1 MKTRIVYSD
10 RCLNYGTWHV
20 EGPQRVKSAKDTLY
34 DRGYEFVEPKPATED
49 QLMSVHDP
57 EYLWNLK
64 KGLVEDT
71 DTPAYDKIFDYASL
85 SAGAAILA
93 SKICGFSLTRPPGHH
108 VGRFGAALGV
118 YTRGFCYLNN
128 IAIAV
133 KELNKPTLILD
144 IDGHH
149 GNGTQEIFLGDEK
162 VTYIING
169 FREHRSVD
177 SNIRS
182 YSLTY
187 PTEKLKILA
196 LQSGLYSR
204 FKVDPNFKNN
214 EFGKLYEQ
222 WIVNS
227 VKKITA
233 SECLVYFDGE
243 VEKGFITLAI
253 KEDTG
258 SIGLIAV
265 DEMERGKSIGRKL
278 LNASFDYFSKR
289 NIDRVEVVTQ
299 KANESA
305 CVFYEKLG
313 FEVKNIINIYH
324 LWLI

>member
-1 MKTRIVYSD
+1 MRTSYEILEWDTRFF
-10 RCLNYGTWHV
+10 
-20 EGPQRVKSAKDTLY
+20 
-34 DRGYEFVEPKPATED
+34 GYKV
-49 QLMSVHDP
+49 
-57 EYLWNLK
+57 
-64 KGLVEDT
+64 
-71 DTPAYDKIFDYASL
+71 AS
-85 SAGAAILA
+85 IHA
-93 SKICGFSLTRPPGHH
+93 SKLDPDDLKRILP
-108 VGRFGAALGV
+108 
-118 YTRGFCYLNN
+118 
-128 IAIAV
+128 
-133 KELNKPTLILD
+133 ELAENEIKLAYCFVNPDDIVSSKTIINASGILV
-144 IDGHH
+144 
-149 GNGTQEIFLGDEK
+149 DEK
-162 VTYIING
+162 VTYFING
-169 FREHRSVD
+169 FREHRLVD

-214 EFGKLYEQ
+214 EFEKLYEQ

-233 SECLVYFDGE
+233 NECLVYFDGE